1 MLVLAALAGA
11 TTTGATAA
19 AATPPPGAAISDSL
33 QYIGRVPDSSHIV
46 EGKFDTVMG
55 RDVLVTTGTY
65 GFRIYDVRDAA
76 HPKALDT
83 LQPPE
88 VLGKNGYWQDEDMEI
103 DTQAQADHRRARSP
117 PRRRRPDEL
126 PGHRPA
132 QRQEPQPEVPLGLLR
147 HLLQGPAP
155 PAAGRALQRGAGGPH
170 HELHRRL
177 PLRVDRRPG
186 APRRSG
192 LPGPVRARRAR
203 GRPADLGHGPAQSGE
218 AAHVPQ
224 ADRPEAQRRLHGL
237 LARRGRRRQR
247 VRLGQRPRRPARLR
261 DQGPLARPE
270 DRPRPRGAPV
280 GSGAG
285 GRRRASRAGTTA
297 SPAADGLHPQRDAAD
312 ERARARGRGPQEQRG
327 ADDRGGLH
335 GALRPGRPHRRR
347 GHHELARR

>member
-11 TTTGATAA
+11 ATTGATAS

-33 QYIGRVPDSSHIV
+33 QYVGRVPDSSHIV

-76 HPKALDT
+76 HPKVLDT

-103 DTQAQADHRRARSP
+103 DTKRKLIIGALDPRHDDVDQTSCPGIGQLSAKNRNPKCRSGFYVISYKD
-117 PRRRRPDEL
+117 PRHLRQV
-126 PGHRPA
+126 GHFN
-132 QRQEPQPEVPLGLLR
+132 EVPAGHTTSCIDDCR
-147 HLLQGPAP
+147 YVWTGGPARRNDL
-155 PAAGRALQRGAGGPH
+155 AYLGPF
-170 HELHRRL
+170 E
-177 PLRVDRRPG
+177 PG
-186 APRRSG
+186 APRR
-192 LPGPVRARRAR
+192 
-203 GRPADLGHGPAQSGE
+203 RPADLGHGPPQSGE
-218 AAHVPQ
+218 AAHVPRP
-224 ADRPEAQRRLHGL
+224 DRPEAQRRLHRL

-247 VRLGQRPRRPARLR
+247 VRLGERPRRPARLR

-285 GRRRASRAGTTA
+285 GRRGHPGRGRRRR
-297 SPAADGLHPQRDAAD
+297 PARDGLHPQRDAAD
-312 ERARARGRGPQEQRG
+312 ERARCV
-327 ADDRGGLH
+327 
-335 GALRPGRPHRRR
+335 RPGS
-347 GHHELARR
+347 ARTTWR